1 MDSPIFGVPPV
12 ISSFSM
18 KIKLFEQ
25 TWGNIWLG
33 PWVSPRAGIF
43 LTRVYCIPY
52 GPGAHQQI
60 GFRGVRGKYRQIGGG
75 GLFYNCMGGGGDSHT
90 ALQEAK
96 GSSMCVLV
104 VELLLSECNCIGL

>member
-60 GFRGVRGKYRQIGGG
+60 GFRGVREKYRQIRGGG
-75 GLFYNCMGGGGDSHT
+75 CFIIAWGGGDSHT